1 MFYSII
7 EKAYVKLLSRIQ
19 HVIDIGALGISYI
32 DVALS
37 QPIREHSSNRSGG
50 VLLSL
55 MRWTRWSTA
64 SRSVEATSPPT
75 KAQKLLDSGDSGK
88 ANVIVIG
95 SVLDSLFTQLVS
107 SNDRIRIAVM
117 TANKALRTI
126 ILFSIHSCFVFKFVY
141 NIRQFTPFF

>member
-37 QPIREHSSNRSGG
+37 QPLREHSSNNSGG

-55 MRWTRWSTA
+55 MRGTRWSSA
-64 SRSVEATSPPT
+64 CSPVEATASPT
-75 KAQKLLDSGDSGK
+75 RAKKAR
-88 ANVIVIG
+88 
-95 SVLDSLFTQLVS
+95 F
-107 SNDRIRIAVM
+107 R
-117 TANKALRTI
+117 
-126 ILFSIHSCFVFKFVY
+126 
-141 NIRQFTPFF
+141 